1 MAQLR
6 LRSKASINRH
16 DGAGERVTALRAAV
30 QLLRDEKLDE
40 ADRAFAAIL
49 QRWPGDAD
57 ALHFQGILRHTQGRS
72 DDGIA
77 LIRRAISAMPAQAGP
92 WNNLGNVLVECQRL
106 DEALQAYEAS
116 TGTAKDR
123 PESADAW
130 NNIGTLRRKRHEW
143 AAAEQACRRA
153 VELRPDFGD
162 AWYNLSLAL
171 IGQERIREGL
181 VANSKAITLWP
192 RHLQGRDQ
200 VIRALLLL
208 GERDKAAELYREWL
222 AEEPDNPV
230 VEHQL
235 VACLGHT
242 APARAS
248 DAYVETV
255 FDSFAR
261 SFDAKLESLDYRA
274 PQHVADQLE
283 RLLPAPAAQFDIA
296 DVGCG
301 TGLVGALIK
310 PWARR
315 LAGCDLSV
323 GMLRKARVRN
333 VYDVLHK
340 AELVFYLRTQPAAFD
355 VIVSADTLCYVGD
368 LAAVCAA
375 AHLALQSAGWFVFT
389 VEALT
394 GSSLPHQLRATGR
407 YAHAEVHV
415 RNALE
420 AAGFAQ
426 VRLQEVRLRSEAGE
440 PVMGW
445 LVSAQRLEEP
455 A

>member
-1 MAQLR
+1 MRAT
-6 LRSKASINRH
+6 ASVDR
-16 DGAGERVTALRAAV
+16 GAADERVPALQAAV
-30 QLLRDEKLDE
+30 QLLRDEQLDA
-40 ADRAFAAIL
+40 ADRAFVEIL
-49 QRWPGDAD
+49 RRWPGDAD

-72 DDGIA
+72 DEGIA
-77 LIRRAISAMPAQAGP
+77 LIRQAIAAMPAQAGP

-106 DEALQAYEAS
+106 DDALQAYEAS
-116 TGTAKDR
+116 AAIAKDR

-130 NNIGTLRRKRHEW
+130 NNIGTLHRKRHEW

-171 IGQERIREGL
+171 MGQERIHEGL
-181 VANSKAITLWP
+181 IANSKAIALWP

-208 GERDKAAELYREWL
+208 GQRTQAAELYRDWL

-230 VEHQL
+230 VQHQL
-235 VACLGHT
+235 AACLGRE

-261 SFDAKLESLDYRA
+261 SFDVKLEALHYQA
-274 PQHVADQLE
+274 PQLVAQAL
-283 RLLPAPAAQFDIA
+283 RAVLPAPAAQFDVA
-296 DVGCG
+296 DLGCG
-301 TGLVGALIK
+301 TGLVGPLVK

-323 GMLRKARVRN
+323 GMLRKARERG

-340 AELVFYLRTQPAAFD
+340 AELVHYLETQPAAFD
-355 VIVSADTLCYVGD
+355 VLACADTLCYLGP
-368 LAAVCAA
+368 LEAFFRTCATSLRA
-375 AHLALQSAGWFVFT
+375 TGCLALT
-389 VEALT
+389 VEALACE
-394 GSSLPHQLRATGR
+394 SVEAFRLNPNGR
-407 YAHAEVHV
+407 YAHRADY
-415 RNALE
+415 
-420 AAGFAQ
+420 
-426 VRLQEVRLRSEAGE
+426 LRSASGAVGLTLMDLVEVTLRHEAGR
-440 PVMGW
+440 PVAG
-445 LVSAQRLEEP
+445 LLAVLGSAR